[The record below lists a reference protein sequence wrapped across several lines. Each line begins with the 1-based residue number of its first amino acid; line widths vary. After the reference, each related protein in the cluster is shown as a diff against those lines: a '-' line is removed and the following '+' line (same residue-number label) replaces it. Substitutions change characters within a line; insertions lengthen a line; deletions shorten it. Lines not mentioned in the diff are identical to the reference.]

1 MAGTLPTLPDVNAA
15 IAAITAAQQ
24 NIDIPENVQDAL
36 GSLSNVLQ
44 DIADTI
50 IENDEQTLVSSLS
63 DSNKQLLNLIEQIN
77 QLSAGLDKASATIQN
92 VANAV
97 GTVASIIGAL
107 V

>member
-77 QLSAGLDKASATIQN
+77 QLSAGLDKTSATIQT